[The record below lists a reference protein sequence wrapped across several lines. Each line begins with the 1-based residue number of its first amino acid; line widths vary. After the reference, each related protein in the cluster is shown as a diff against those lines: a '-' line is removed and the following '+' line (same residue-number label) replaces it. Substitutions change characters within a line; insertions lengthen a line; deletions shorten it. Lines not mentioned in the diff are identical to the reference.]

1 MFIFNV
7 WKRRGLTKGL
17 QSNSINLEHEKRLN
31 MLKTEICDAFWELW
45 TLRKF
50 YYFMLITEFFND
62 NHVQCSLQIEM
73 VPVAF
78 SCQEISSRNL
88 PLSVKSQHWTPC
100 KLRIKK
106 NKNKLRVELTNK
118 DFIKLL
124 FKAQGSIEQSLLRY
138 ILE

>member
-1 MFIFNV
+1 MFVFNV

-50 YYFMLITEFFND
+50 YYFMLITESFND

-78 SCQEISSRNL
+78 SCQEISYKISHL
-88 PLSVKSQHWTPC
+88 EIYPC
-100 KLRIKK
+100 QW
-106 NKNKLRVELTNK
+106 
-118 DFIKLL
+118 
-124 FKAQGSIEQSLLRY
+124 KASIELRAN
-138 ILE
+138 